1 MVPRKYYG
9 WLSLWPETDEKS
21 ADLVGRCLGRAAG
34 LYPVPGRAGRV
45 FLTERDD
52 DFGVGNVNLE
62 GKQGVHGTSNPRHP
76 TALVVETQIRGGG
89 RKYKSEKKTRF
100 SSFCPEKKT
109 ILTLV
114 RSSF

>member
-89 RKYKSEKKTRF
+89 ENTNPKKKLASRHF
-100 SSFCPEKKT
+100 AQKKKQ
-109 ILTLV
+109 
-114 RSSF
+114 F